1 MGDRG
6 LQARSGIPA
15 AGVTALGIAAP
26 GRTPLGAA
34 EMKAKA
40 WQIRE
45 RTLRASL
52 DRPHHLGG
60 QLSCVEILVS
70 IFYGHARTLP
80 QSRFVLSKG
89 HACITLYA
97 VLADLGLIAEEDLQ
111 QVMTRDGRLLG
122 HPCRTTTPGVDVSTG
137 SLGMGLSVAVG
148 IALGARMQ
156 GQETHVHV
164 VLGDG
169 EMQSGQVWE
178 ALMLMAQ
185 LGLNTVHPVIDCNG
199 AQADG
204 RTEEIVGLEP
214 LAEKIN
220 AMGLRAVEC
229 DGHDLEALGRAL
241 ATRSSRR
248 PTVVVARTVKGRGV
262 PWMEGDNAWHSGSFD
277 AEQLSRA
284 LAAMS

>member
-1 MGDRG
+1 MTSTGVAARG
-6 LQARSGIPA
+6 H
-15 AGVTALGIAAP
+15 V
-26 GRTPLGAA
+26 PLDVA
-34 EMKAKA
+34 EMQVKCRE
-40 WQIRE
+40 IRE
-45 RTLRASL
+45 ATLRASL

-70 IFYGHARTLP
+70 ILYGHARTL
-80 QSRFVLSKG
+80 QATGRADTRFVLSKG

-97 VLADLGLIAEEDLQ
+97 VLADLGILTEEDLQ
-111 QVMTRDGRLLG
+111 LVMRRDGRLLG

-156 GQETHVHV
+156 SRETHVHV

-185 LGLNTVHPVIDCNG
+185 LGLDTVHPVIDCNG

-204 RTEEIVGLEP
+204 PTGEIVGLEP
-214 LAEKIN
+214 LAEKIG
-220 AMGLRAVEC
+220 AMGLHAVEC
-229 DGHDLEALGRAL
+229 DGHDLRALQQAL
-241 ATRSSRR
+241 ATEVAGR
-248 PTVVVARTVKGRGV
+248 PTVVIARTVKGRGV
-262 PWMEGDNAWHSGSFD
+262 PWMEGDNTWHSGSFG
-277 AEQLSRA
+277 AEQLSAA
-284 LAAMS
+284 LKSLS